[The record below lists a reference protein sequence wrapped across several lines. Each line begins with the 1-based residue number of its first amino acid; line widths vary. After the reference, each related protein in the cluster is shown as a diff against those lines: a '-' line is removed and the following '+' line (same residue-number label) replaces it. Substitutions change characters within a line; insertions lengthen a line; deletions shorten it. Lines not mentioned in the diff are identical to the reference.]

1 MQRMTREWYH
11 TSEKKK
17 KKSSPK
23 PSHLMFSLVNSLA
36 RAHPIKSQTQPEHQ
50 KHLSP
55 LFGHQVFV
63 LQQSS
68 RSSRNFSSKLTMT
81 LLDSNKSNLCMSY
94 KHIKLSPEVVLKCL
108 HRSKV
113 KNGDSKMGRIC
124 ISSFSFHSLLPF
136 LIFPKRRSYKET
148 FSPPIH
154 SRIKLESTSEIV
166 LKPYL
171 KP

>member
-1 MQRMTREWYH
+1 MVPHFR
-11 TSEKKK
+11 KK

-23 PSHLMFSLVNSLA
+23 PSHLMFSLENSLA

-94 KHIKLSPEVVLKCL
+94 KHIKSSPEVVLKCL
-108 HRSKV
+108 LHRLKV
-113 KNGDSKMGRIC
+113 KNGESKMGRIC

-154 SRIKLESTSEIV
+154 SRIKLESTSE
-166 LKPYL
+166 KWGSPSPFFYL